1 MTFITEGY
9 TFIEEVEFESID
21 SYMNRKKCEKLP
33 RVRLGGRSNYV
44 SIIKIL

>member
-9 TFIEEVEFESID
+9 TFIGEVESKPID
-21 SYMNRKKCEKLP
+21 SYMNRKRCEKLP

-44 SIIKIL
+44 SNI